1 MLEITAAFDIE
12 TTSYTRYDGKK
23 CATMYVWQLGIN
35 GVVIM
40 GRTWIEFQEVLHA
53 ISEFFGLNDKR
64 KMFIYVHNLPY
75 EFQFMRRWF
84 EWRDVFAI
92 KPRAPISAEIVGL
105 GIVFRCSMALT
116 GCKLQTLAGKLRY
129 FPDVEK
135 KVGELDYKKR
145 RHFQSTLQPSE
156 IEYCIFDV
164 VVVMCYIAQCME
176 DETTIC
182 KIPRTK
188 TGYVRRR
195 CRDEA
200 LYHKSE
206 PDEKKRK
213 RLFFD
218 YRKLMS
224 MLTLTPDEYLLLRRA
239 FCGGFTH
246 ANCYSIGTTIH
257 NMRSMDFSSAY
268 PAAICIDYFPMSR
281 GRVETVNDEAE
292 YRRLCGLYC
301 VVADVTFYNL
311 QPRLDYEFYI
321 SKSKC
326 RNFEYEETTN
336 ARGKKR
342 HREKCSVDN
351 GRIVSAPRLTTSITE
366 LDFEIIEKCYT
377 WDKIE
382 IGECYSYMRG
392 RLPSDF
398 VRIVADLYEGKTTLK
413 GVAGMEKE
421 YMLMKED
428 LNSLYGMLVT
438 DILRDILEYNGEW
451 LDAQTPDLEDVIEK
465 YNKSGSR
472 FGFYAWGI
480 YVTSHVRRRLWG
492 AILECGLD
500 YKYSDTDSVKLQN
513 YSAHED
519 YFNAYNNSVLQALKA
534 SAQYHKIPLEKFIP
548 KTKKGVL
555 KPLGFWD
562 FDGDYSEFKT
572 LGAKRYMY
580 KADTEKEVNGKKLII
595 PNDLHCTIAGVNPET
610 AAEYFG
616 FKYNANLNYFT
627 EGLEFPKTYINADG
641 EKVSGTGKL
650 THTYFDDELHDV
662 LTDSEGRKCEI
673 YERSY
678 VHLDDSEY
686 SLSIADDFINY
697 LYSIGGYEFEA
708 V

>member
-1 MLEITAAFDIE
+1 MLEIAASFDIE

-23 CATMYVWQLGIN
+23 CATMYIWQLGIN
-35 GVVIM
+35 GVVVM
-40 GRTWIEFQEVLHA
+40 GRTWQEFQEVLHA
-53 ISEFFGLNDKR
+53 ISEFFELDEKR
-64 KMFIYVHNLPY
+64 KMYIYVHNLPY

-84 EWRDVFAI
+84 EWRDVFAV

-105 GIVFRCSMALT
+105 GIVFRCSMVLT

-135 KVGELDYKKR
+135 RVGDLDYKKR
-145 RHFQSTLQPSE
+145 RHFQSMLSEPE

-213 RLFFD
+213 RMFFN
-218 YRKLMS
+218 YRKLMG
-224 MLTLTPDEYLLLRRA
+224 MLTLTPDEYTILRRA
-239 FCGGFTH
+239 FGGGFTH
-246 ANCYSIGTTIH
+246 ANCYSVGAIIH

-281 GRVETVNDEAE
+281 GRREEIPDEKTF
-292 YRRLCGLYC
+292 RRLCSMYC

-311 QPRLDYEFYI
+311 QPRIDYEFYI

-326 RNFEYEETTN
+326 SNFEYDETVN
-336 ARGKKR
+336 RSGKICK
-342 HREKCSVDN
+342 REKCTVDN
-351 GRIVSAPRLTTSITE
+351 GRIVSAPRLTVSITE
-366 LDFEIIEKCYT
+366 LDFEIIDKCYT
-377 WDKIE
+377 FDKIE
-382 IGECYSYMRG
+382 IGTAYSYMRG

-413 GVAGMEKE
+413 GVKGAEKD

-438 DILRDILEYNGEW
+438 DIARDILEYDVEW
-451 LDAQTPDLEDVIEK
+451 LEPRAPILSEVIEQ

-480 YVTSHVRRRLWG
+480 YVTAHVRRRLWS

-513 YSAHED
+513 YSLHED
-519 YFNAYNNSVLQALKA
+519 YFNAYNASVLQALKDA
-534 SAQYHKIPLEKFIP
+534 AAYHKIPLEKFIP
-548 KTKKGVL
+548 KTKKGIL

-580 KADTEKEVNGKKLII
+580 KTDDGK
-595 PNDLHCTIAGVNPET
+595 LHCTIAGVNPET
-610 AAEYFG
+610 AADYFNMRYNG
-616 FKYNANLNYFT
+616 NLKYFAENLQ
-627 EGLEFPKTYINADG
+627 FPKTYVNADG

-650 THTYFDDELHDV
+650 IHSYCDDELHDV
-662 LTDSEGRKCEI
+662 LTDSDGRKCEI
-673 YERSY
+673 YERSF
-678 VHLDDSEY
+678 VHLDDAEY

-697 LYSIGGYEFEA
+697 LYSIGGYEFEC